1 MLLGKKE
8 NIDTINYTLDN
19 VIRGI
24 RPVEVVRDVVGDDD
38 DYYEYDGYDD
48 GYVMSGRYEYGTERV
63 VDGQLG
69 TAIEQ
74 LQSAGY
80 YVVGKE
86 IRPWTIDR
94 AFFSRLD
101 KDKPWVGFEM
111 EHGFA
116 SYQDAI
122 KGLKWVY
129 DNTDDA
135 CIDVEG
141 YGSWPI
147 EVTFAPSDKDDWPD
161 TCGPIRLINAIASGE
176 YGSVADHSPGDSIGT
191 HFNFSTPLLRE
202 ADASD
207 LGYGCSFYRASGELA
222 EFLFDMRQDHMEQL
236 FGRDHLYEYEPIV
249 FTDQRYIECKWF
261 NSTFNANRF
270 RSYLPVMFWM
280 LDLYNDAGKLDD
292 LAEGFADLDKEFNR
306 LVKVSREAHKLTIEQ
321 IKERSKCGI

>member
-8 NIDTINYTLDN
+8 NIDTLRYTRES
-19 VIRGI
+19 VILGI
-24 RPVEVVRDVVGDDD
+24 RPVEVVADVDD
-38 DYYEYDGYDD
+38 DYYEYDDYDD
-48 GYVMSGRYEYGTERV
+48 GYVMSGRYEYGSESV

-69 TAIEQ
+69 AAIEQ
-74 LQSAGY
+74 LHSAGY

-86 IRPWTIDR
+86 IRPWTVDR

-101 KDKPWVGFEM
+101 RDKPWVGFEM

-161 TCGPIRLINAIASGE
+161 TCGPIRLINAITSGE
-176 YGSVADHSPGDSIGT
+176 YGKVADHNSGDSIGT
-191 HFNFSTPLLRE
+191 HFNFSTPLIRTGGP
-202 ADASD
+202 DAVD
-207 LGYGCSFYRASGELA
+207 YGGLVYTASCTLSY
-222 EFLFDMRQDHMEQL
+222 FLEDKLDTEDCEQL
-236 FGRDHLYEYEPIV
+236 FGRSYLYEYEPI
-249 FTDQRYIECKWF
+249 FFRDNRYVECKWF

-280 LDLYNDAGKLDD
+280 LDLYNDAGKLDN
-292 LAEGFADLDKEFNR
+292 LAAGEADLDKEFNR

-321 IKERSKCGI
+321 IKERSKCEI